1 MFRNLKVRTRL
12 ALGFGIVSLLLAAVV
27 MMGIRSLASVKDN
40 VDEMVGD
47 KYPKVVLAYDLIGDL
62 HDIAIAMRNIVVSS
76 NADTARRELARIDES
91 RKEIVAGMDQLK
103 QRIRSEHGKQLFAA
117 IVDERQKYL
126 GGQEQFLRLAG
137 EGRTAEAREL
147 LVNQIEGQQ
156 VAYIRAIEKLIAYQH
171 QLMEDTGK
179 VTATE
184 YGEVRNE
191 LVMLGTAAVLMGI
204 AMAFWITLSLTRT
217 LGGEPAYAAELLKRI
232 ADGDLSGEVVTR
244 KGDSGSMLFAVG
256 QMVAKLRQV
265 IAGQRAV
272 VEAANRGNFEVRV
285 DTAGMQ
291 GFQKE
296 MGDGLN
302 QLVTTT
308 GASIDDVVRVMSAL
322 AEGDLRTRIDKEYQG
337 AFAQLKDYSNAT
349 MDKLSQVV
357 GEVNGSAQSLASAS
371 EEVSATA
378 QSLSQAASEQAAG
391 VEETSASLEQMTA
404 SIAQNTENARV
415 TDGMASQ
422 AASEAAEGG
431 DAVKATVTAM
441 KQIARQIGI
450 IDDIA
455 YQTNLLALNAAIE
468 AARAGEHGKGFAV
481 VAAEVR
487 KLAERSQV
495 AAQEIGEVATSSV
508 ELAERAGKLLDHMVP
523 NIRKTSDL
531 VQEIT
536 AASEEQ
542 SAGVGQINAAVG
554 QMSQTT
560 QMNASSSEELAA
572 TAEEMSSQAEQLQQA
587 MAFFRLHAAPAA
599 GGLART
605 RLAAVPRPAAARPVR
620 RGNALRLNDS
630 LLAQAEPDEV
640 NFTHF

>member
-1 MFRNLKVRTRL
+1 MFRNLKVSTRL
-12 ALGFGIVSLLLAAVV
+12 ALGFGVVSLLLAAVV
-27 MMGIRSLASVKDN
+27 LLGIRSLANVKDN

-47 KYPKVVLAYDLIGDL
+47 KYPKVVLSYDLIGDL
-62 HDIAIAMRNIVVSS
+62 HDIAIAMRNIAVASS
-76 NADTARRELARIDES
+76 ADTTRRELARIEQS
-91 RKEIVAGMDQLK
+91 RKEIVDGMDQLK
-103 QRIRSEHGKQLFAA
+103 QRIRSEQGQQLFAA
-117 IVDERQKYL
+117 ILEERQKYL
-126 GGQEQFLRLAG
+126 GGQEQFIRLAG
-137 EGRTAEAREL
+137 EGKTLEAREL
-147 LVNQIEGQQ
+147 LVNQVEGQQ

-171 QLMEDTGK
+171 SLMEQTGK
-179 VTATE
+179 ATAAE
-184 YGEVRNE
+184 YAEIRNE
-191 LVMLGTAAVLMGI
+191 LIVLGVAAVLLGI
-204 AMAFWITLSLTRT
+204 VMAFWITLSLTRT

-232 ADGDLSGEVVTR
+232 ADGDLSDEVHTR
-244 KGDSGSMLFAVG
+244 KGDDVSMLFAVG

-272 VEAANRGNFEVRV
+272 IEAANRGNFEARV

-302 QLVTTT
+302 QLVSTT
-308 GASIDDVVRVMSAL
+308 GASIADVVRVMSAL
-322 AEGDLRTRIDKEYQG
+322 AEGDLRTRIDKDYEG
-337 AFAQLKDYSNAT
+337 AFAQLKDYSNST
-349 MDKLSQVV
+349 MEKLAQVV

-415 TDGMASQ
+415 TDGMAAQ
-422 AASEAAEGG
+422 AAREAAEGG
-431 DAVKATVTAM
+431 EAVKNTVAAM
-441 KQIARQIGI
+441 KQIAKQIGI

-508 ELAERAGKLLDHMVP
+508 ELAERAGGLLDRMVP

-560 QMNASSSEELAA
+560 QQNASSSEELAA
-572 TAEEMSSQAEQLQQA
+572 TAEEMSSQAEQLQAA
-587 MAFFRLHAAPAA
+587 MAFFRLDGSSDALPRKPAV
-599 GGLART
+599 GARQ
-605 RLAAVPRPAAARPVR
+605 AAARPVR
-620 RGNALRLNDS
+620 RGNTLRLADS
-630 LLAQAEPDEV
+630 FATTGEPDET